1 MFFPHGIR
9 ATALCI
15 LSAPFLFAGDSL
27 LSARAPLPDG
37 DSFPAGETLP
47 AEGILPA
54 GGKLP
59 GDGPRMLSLTR
70 KGSRLCGNAPRGQGA
85 PFCIL
90 NGSTLLWTGGEG
102 EAFSVPVET
111 GKHLYLLSLGADNKN
126 WQALRWEGE
135 TPPTAADKTASAA
148 DKTVLHFTPPPGE
161 EDAGP
166 PLRQLID
173 QARRQEGEVII
184 DIPRGVYH
192 FYPEGAVPV
201 SLYTSNH
208 DQQDIHP
215 VGIPLVN
222 LNGVHLEGNGA
233 RFVFHGRIMP
243 FLIMDS
249 ADVTCSNLSIAYS
262 TPFYSEGRIIDISGG
277 RTTLQF
283 DPHFSWKVKEK
294 KFFNT
299 GEGWENEAKCAL
311 AFQQDGAMVPTG
323 KKGDIPWTAA
333 AEQLP
338 DRKVRFNVDAA
349 QKYGLSEGQ
358 ILVLRSYARPHPA
371 MVLYRAL
378 RTHLKHVVFHDSQGM
393 GLLAQRS
400 EDISISGGGC
410 IRDKNRVH
418 TTAADATHFSNCRGK
433 IRIEDALYE
442 GMMDDAINVHS
453 TCLAIRDVLSPTEIV
468 AEYRHPQAVG
478 LEVLLPGEHL
488 QFIHRGTLE
497 NTGEK
502 NSIRVLRVRQLNERR
517 LAILLEEP
525 LPAGIGVGDALE
537 NTDWYPSVLFR
548 GNTVRHNRARC
559 ALFTTPR
566 PVRVVNNR
574 FLRCSGSAILL
585 AGDAGGWYESGRCRD
600 VEIRNN
606 VFDHNLTCRYQF
618 TEGIISI
625 FPEIDFPDR
634 QKTRYHENIR
644 IEGNTFR
651 THRVPLLFALSARN
665 IIFRNNTVFYDDK
678 YPPLHGGRPFILYF
692 CEDAHLELSSAMT
705 GGASPS
711 PPQNA
716 SEHRMTNRRPDGE

>member
-1 MFFPHGIR
+1 MFFFHGTR
-9 ATALCI
+9 ATALCL
-15 LSAPFLFAGDSL
+15 LSATVLFAGDHL
-27 LSARAPLPDG
+27 LSARAAL
-37 DSFPAGETLP
+37 PAGEFSSGRETLP
-47 AEGILPA
+47 AEGKFFSGGNLPA
-54 GGKLP
+54 GNNIPSGEKSFSGENLTDGEKLSTEEKPPAENDIPAGEKFFSDENLTDGEKLSAGEKLP
-59 GDGPRMLSLTR
+59 GNGPRMLSLAR

-90 NGSTLLWTGGEG
+90 IGSTLLWTGDEG
-102 EAFSVPVET
+102 ESFSVPVET
-111 GKHLYLLSLGADNKN
+111 GKHLYLLSLGAANKD

-135 TPPTAADKTASAA
+135 TPPADADKTAAA
-148 DKTVLHFTPPPGE
+148 AATDRTVLHFTPPPGE

-166 PLRQLID
+166 SLRQLID
-173 QARRQEGEVII
+173 QARRLEGEVVI

-201 SLYTSNH
+201 SLYTSDH

-222 LNGVHLEGNGA
+222 LNRVHLEGNGA

-249 ADVTCSNLSIAYS
+249 ADVTRSNHSIAYS
-262 TPFYSEGRIIDISGG
+262 TPFFSEGRIIDISDG

-283 DPHFSWKVKEK
+283 DPHFSWKVKGQ

-311 AFQQDGAMVPTG
+311 AFQPDGAMDPTG
-323 KKGDIPWTAA
+323 KKGDIPWTAP

-358 ILVLRSYARPHPA
+358 ILVLRSYDRPHPA

-418 TTAADATHFSNCRGK
+418 TTAADATHFSNCRGE

-468 AEYRHPQAVG
+468 AE
-478 LEVLLPGEHL
+478 
-488 QFIHRGTLE
+488 
-497 NTGEK
+497 
-502 NSIRVLRVRQLNERR
+502 
-517 LAILLEEP
+517 
-525 LPAGIGVGDALE
+525 
-537 NTDWYPSVLFR
+537 
-548 GNTVRHNRARC
+548 
-559 ALFTTPR
+559 
-566 PVRVVNNR
+566 
-574 FLRCSGSAILL
+574 
-585 AGDAGGWYESGRCRD
+585 
-600 VEIRNN
+600 
-606 VFDHNLTCRYQF
+606 
-618 TEGIISI
+618 
-625 FPEIDFPDR
+625 
-634 QKTRYHENIR
+634 
-644 IEGNTFR
+644 
-651 THRVPLLFALSARN
+651 
-665 IIFRNNTVFYDDK
+665 
-678 YPPLHGGRPFILYF
+678 
-692 CEDAHLELSSAMT
+692 
-705 GGASPS
+705 
-711 PPQNA
+711 
-716 SEHRMTNRRPDGE
+716 